1 MTTSFGV
8 RKFRALLLAGSFTV
22 LVNYVL
28 RLTDAVVA
36 GNLIGTDA
44 LAGVNLAAP
53 FLSAIS
59 FLSGL
64 IATGMATNYSLA
76 MGRLDRTRAHRF
88 FVQALWSV
96 AIFQGAL
103 SLFVLFGRNWF
114 LGFLGAEASV
124 SAHAADYLRWLWP
137 FGFFDGLLALMASV
151 CYVDGDT
158 KLCSASYAVLFVAN
172 VVLSV
177 LGVKL
182 GMGAGGCAFG
192 SLLASVLATAVLA
205 FHFLRK
211 TNSFRLVRHFSLADS
226 WRIAAASF
234 GDAAAFLCDALLF
247 LFLSKFAI
255 ARFGSE
261 TLPVVSVATVLWGFL
276 QLFNGIGVAVQPIVT
291 VYYGEGNTR
300 AVRSVMRA
308 AIVAAVAEGVF
319 FMALFGAFPWLVLR
333 MVGVTDPELVRQ
345 GCLAVRLVCGGFVA
359 LALAGLF
366 NSYYMF
372 VERSLLAGVVTF
384 ACYLAMPVASVAA
397 CSLGGVE
404 GMWAGLGLGPVA
416 GCVLASLFIV
426 ATCGWRRYPLM
437 LDRSREAQQFDFD
450 LELSDESI
458 VTVSRQVAGVLSQRN
473 VPEAKIMRASLM
485 TEEVLMAVKDRNC
498 GRRTVGEVVL
508 DLTDGI
514 TLTLRDDGEIFDI
527 TDADA
532 QISSLRTFLVA
543 SVMERQVGRLNLVT
557 TGFNRNVFR
566 F

>member
-8 RKFRALLLAGSFTV
+8 CKFRSLLLAGSFTV
-22 LVNYVL
+22 LAGYVV
-28 RLTDAVVA
+28 RLTDAVIA

-76 MGRLDRTRAHRF
+76 MGRLERTRAHQF
-88 FVQALWSV
+88 FAQALWSV
-96 AIFQGAL
+96 AIFCGAL
-103 SLFVLFGRNWF
+103 SLLVLFGRNLF

-124 SAHAADYLRWLWP
+124 STHAAGYLKWLWP
-137 FGFFDGLLALMASV
+137 LAVLDGLQALLVSA
-151 CYVDGDT
+151 CYADGDT
-158 KLCSASYAVLFVAN
+158 KLSTASYVVLFVVNA
-172 VVLSV
+172 VVSV

-182 GMGAGGCAFG
+182 GLGTGGCAIG
-192 SLLASVLATAVLA
+192 SLAASLLATAVLA
-205 FHFLRK
+205 VHFLRK
-211 TNSFRLVRHFSLADS
+211 SNSFRLVRHFALADS

-261 TLPVVSVATVLWGFL
+261 TLPIVGVATVLWGFL
-276 QLFNGIGVAVQPIVT
+276 EFFNGIGVAVQPIVT
-291 VYYGEGNTR
+291 VYYGEGNTK

-308 AIVAAVAEGVF
+308 AIMAAVAEGVF
-319 FMALFGAFPWLVLR
+319 FMALFGAFPKLVLG
-333 MVGVTDPELVRQ
+333 MVGVTAPELVRE
-345 GCLAVRLVCGGFVA
+345 GCLAVRLICGGFVA
-359 LALAGLF
+359 LAFAGLF

-384 ACYLAMPVASVAA
+384 ASYLAMPVASVAA
-397 CSLGGVE
+397 CSLGGVA

-416 GCVLASLFIV
+416 GCLMASLFIIAV
-426 ATCGWRRYPLM
+426 GGWRRYPLM
-437 LDRSREAQQFDFD
+437 LDRSREAQQFDFS
-450 LELSDESI
+450 LELADEPI

-473 VPEAKIMRASLM
+473 VPEAKIMRTSLM

-498 GRRTVGEVVL
+498 GRRTVGEVFL

-527 TDADA
+527 TDVDA

-543 SVMERQVGRLNLVT
+543 SVMERQAGRLNLVT

>member
-8 RKFRALLLAGSFTV
+8 CKFRSLLLAGSFTV
-22 LVNYVL
+22 LAGYVV
-28 RLTDAVVA
+28 RLTDAVIA

-76 MGRLDRTRAHRF
+76 MGRLERTRAHQF

-96 AIFQGAL
+96 AIFCGAL
-103 SLFVLFGRNWF
+103 SLLALFGRNLF
-114 LGFLGAEASV
+114 LDFLGAEASV
-124 SAHAADYLRWLWP
+124 SAHAAGYLRWLWP
-137 FGFFDGLLALMASV
+137 LAALDGLQALLVSA
-151 CYVDGDT
+151 CYADGDT
-158 KLCSASYAVLFVAN
+158 KLCTASYAVLFVVNA
-172 VVLSV
+172 VVSV

-182 GMGAGGCAFG
+182 GLGTGGCAIG
-192 SLLASVLATAVLA
+192 SLAASVLATAVLA
-205 FHFLRK
+205 VHFLRK
-211 TNSFRLVRHFSLADS
+211 SNSFRLVRHFALADS

-261 TLPVVSVATVLWGFL
+261 TLPIVGVATVLWGFL
-276 QLFNGIGVAVQPIVT
+276 EFFNGIGVAVQPIVT
-291 VYYGEGNTR
+291 VYYGEGNTK

-308 AIVAAVAEGVF
+308 AIVAAVIEGVA
-319 FMALFGAFPWLVLR
+319 FMVLFGALPGLVLG
-333 MVGVTDPELVRQ
+333 MVGVTDPGLVRE
-345 GCLAVRLVCGGFVA
+345 GCLAVRFVCGGFVA
-359 LALAGLF
+359 LAFAGLF

-384 ACYLAMPVASVAA
+384 ACYLAMPVATVAA
-397 CSLGGVE
+397 CSLGGVA

-416 GCVLASLFIV
+416 GCLLASLFIIAV
-426 ATCGWRRYPLM
+426 GGWRRYPLM
-437 LDRSREAQQFDFD
+437 LDRSRETQQFDFS
-450 LELSDESI
+450 LELADEPI
-458 VTVSRQVAGVLSQRN
+458 VTVSRQVAGVLAQRN
-473 VPEAKIMRASLM
+473 VPVAKIMRTSLM
-485 TEEVLMAVKDRNC
+485 TEEVLMAVKDRNH
-498 GRRTVGEVVL
+498 GRRTVGEVFL

-514 TLTLRDDGEIFDI
+514 ALTLRDDGEIFDI

-543 SVMERQVGRLNLVT
+543 SVMERQTGRINLVT